1 MAEVSLPQ
9 HAPMGVVI
17 REGDR
22 VLCHL
27 CGRWFRSVIAH
38 LPSHGW
44 DHLAYRQ
51 AFGLE
56 RGQSLEGTA
65 TRGRRAAAMRARRT
79 ADPRLRVG
87 YEQGQDWL
95 RSGALTKAAAEA
107 ARGRKQPAQ
116 RRQKTL
122 RTLAS
127 ISPKARAEGSRRHA
141 VERLRRTAQAAAER
155 LGYAEIGDLVRERVA
170 AGASLAAISR
180 EAGLHKDWLCRHLA
194 GVDPDTAGAVTAVAS
209 RQRLDAPWLSKIRE
223 LGFTDVAGYLR
234 DRHVRRHHS
243 IRMIAAEIGVSRSAV
258 ETALARHDI
267 PKASYATARDRCA
280 QRATEVAAR
289 FGFADIKDYF
299 ADRRA
304 AGLSWRQIAAEC
316 GQPLSWVRR
325 RAGLA

>member
-141 VERLRRTAQAAAER
+141 VERLRRTAHKPPPSGSDTPRSAIWSGSGSRRGRASPR
-155 LGYAEIGDLVRERVA
+155 S
-170 AGASLAAISR
+170 AGKRACTRTGS
-180 EAGLHKDWLCRHLA
+180 
-194 GVDPDTAGAVTAVAS
+194 AVTWPA
-209 RQRLDAPWLSKIRE
+209 
-223 LGFTDVAGYLR
+223 
-234 DRHVRRHHS
+234 S
-243 IRMIAAEIGVSRSAV
+243 IRTRQEPSRRSPHASAWTRRGCRRSVNSASPTSPVTSATGTYDGTTRSA
-258 ETALARHDI
+258 
-267 PKASYATARDRCA
+267 
-280 QRATEVAAR
+280 
-289 FGFADIKDYF
+289 
-299 ADRRA
+299 
-304 AGLSWRQIAAEC
+304 
-316 GQPLSWVRR
+316 
-325 RAGLA
+325 